1 MSYNLFVTYKDH
13 WSDETGKQISHKKFV
28 DYVEA
33 NPKDVTFYLDDE
45 DKNVAIFMTEG
56 SDDEW
61 FLKWENGNIRAD
73 MRIVPKEVAL
83 WMIDFAEEI
92 GAKLTGE
99 DGEVY
104 TREDVDKMDTI
115 SDWDN
120 HFRQQIEA
128 ENAARLRKKRI
139 KIAKRAAISII
150 CLFSALG
157 ILILPL
163 LWYLWLKE
171 DSKSHF

>member
-1 MSYNLFVTYKDH
+1 MSYNLFVTYKNH
-13 WSDETGKQISHKKFV
+13 WSDDTGKKISHKKFV
-28 DYVEA
+28 NYVES
-33 NPKDVTFYLDDE
+33 NPKDVTFYLNDD
-45 DKNVAIFMTEG
+45 DKNVAIFMTED

-61 FLKWENGNIRAD
+61 FLKWEDGIIRAD

-104 TREDVDKMDTI
+104 AREDVDKMATMN
-115 SDWDN
+115 DWDE
-120 HFRQQIEA
+120 HFRKQTEA
-128 ENAARLRKKRI
+128 ENAAKVKKKRKKV
-139 KIAKRAAISII
+139 AIRLAVSVI

-163 LWYLWLKE
+163 LWYQWLK
-171 DSKSHF
+171 DDHKSV